1 MPAELIEALTSLDL
15 ILEEETAQL
24 ASSGYNPLLGQLV
37 AAKTRA
43 AGTIERHWLRLF
55 GTGADPDA
63 LAPADRA
70 ALADRIGAT
79 LDRLRANAHLIER
92 RIALCDDLLGAISAE
107 AKRVSGGRS
116 LVYGARGAIARN
128 DQATPIS
135 INTSL

>member
-15 ILEEETAQL
+15 ILAEETAQL
-24 ASSGYNPLLGQLV
+24 ASRGYDPLLGQLV
-37 AAKTRA
+37 AAKTRT

-55 GTGADPDA
+55 GAGADPAA
-63 LAPADRA
+63 LALADRA
-70 ALADRIGAT
+70 ALAERIGAT

-107 AKRVSGGRS
+107 AKRASGGRS
-116 LVYGARGAIARN
+116 LVYGARGALARS